1 MKVKKYSGDLVEFDE
16 DKLRNSLRNAKGNEN
31 LIDEIIEK
39 IRGELYDGIST
50 KQIYTSAFKML
61 KSQRNASASRYKMK
75 NAIMELGPS
84 GYPFEKYIG
93 AILDRQGFRTRIG
106 VFVEGQCVTHEVDVV
121 ATNTVKQYMVECKYH
136 NTQGRVNDVKVPL
149 YIQSRFQDIN
159 TSHKNNNGHNAIFQ
173 QGWIFTNTRF
183 SSDAI
188 QYAECIG
195 LKLVSWDYPK
205 KGNLKELINEA
216 RLFPITVLISLT
228 KHEKMS
234 LLERNI
240 VLCKEIFDNPEILS
254 EVGIPKAKHKRI
266 LENLE
271 DLCHVD

>member
-31 LIDEIIEK
+31 LIDEIIQK
-39 IRGELYDGIST
+39 IRGELYDGITT
-50 KQIYTSAFKML
+50 KQIYSSAFKML

-93 AILDRQGFRTRIG
+93 AILDRQGFRTQIG
-106 VFVEGQCVTHEVDVV
+106 VFVEGHCVTHEVDVV

-205 KGNLKELINEA
+205 NGNLKQLINEA

-240 VLCKEIFDNPEILS
+240 VLCKEIFDNPEILT

>member
-31 LIDEIIEK
+31 LIDEIIQK
-39 IRGELYDGIST
+39 IRGELYDGITT
-50 KQIYTSAFKML
+50 KQIYSSAFKML

-93 AILDRQGFRTRIG
+93 AILDRQGFRTQVG
-106 VFVEGQCVTHEVDVV
+106 VFVEGHCVTHEVDVV

-159 TSHKNNNGHNAIFQ
+159 TSHKNNNGHDAIFQ

-205 KGNLKELINEA
+205 NGNLKQLINEA

-240 VLCKEIFDNPEILS
+240 VLCKEIFDNPEILT